1 MLYICSVDVGL
12 HLEKQSISI
21 LSIFIL
27 EAGSSDASRSH
38 LIDHLSL
45 FRQFSEKFA
54 GNVSLLYLC
63 SDGKSP
69 VVKFYISKSVSCFKP
84 SKGNRQISTQ
94 ITEDKAVK
102 RTLMLVAYPLPATR
116 GDSISDK
123 AWEWTV
129 YFVIGVWRYLFGNKP
144 RNCPRFFCA
153 FQICIY
159 SVTWTVEP
167 KFLRATF
174 HSIAT
179 LVFIVVQTVTGCH

>member
-38 LIDHLSL
+38 FVDHLSL

-69 VVKFYISKSVSCFKP
+69 VVKFYISKSVSCF
-84 SKGNRQISTQ
+84 S
-94 ITEDKAVK
+94 
-102 RTLMLVAYPLPATR
+102 LPKEIA
-116 GDSISDK
+116 
-123 AWEWTV
+123 
-129 YFVIGVWRYLFGNKP
+129 
-144 RNCPRFFCA
+144 
-153 FQICIY
+153 
-159 SVTWTVEP
+159 
-167 KFLRATF
+167 KFLHKSRRIRQSRERSCLSHI
-174 HSIAT
+174 HSPRQGGIRYPIRRGSG
-179 LVFIVVQTVTGCH
+179 LFIS